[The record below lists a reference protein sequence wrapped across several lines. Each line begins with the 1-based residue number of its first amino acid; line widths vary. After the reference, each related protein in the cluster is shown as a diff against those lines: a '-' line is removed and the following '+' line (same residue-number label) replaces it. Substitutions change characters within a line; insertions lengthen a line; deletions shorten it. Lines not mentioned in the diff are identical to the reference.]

1 MFVTRCRLT
10 PRDQCSLSLHLGTIS
25 VLITNGIRWM
35 QEREAMSRFGRS
47 ARILVASALI
57 LSTATLFAASPA
69 NAANNGGAGSMVD
82 NNDGTMTLTWSAVP
96 TDPTQTSGVW
106 LWFLAADSTCGVD
119 PSLFWFMKNQ
129 NNISNNLVAS
139 PLLISEGTLAMDG
152 TSPSNAAAP
161 ITAGTYTACL
171 YVDALFGLDPVT
183 QTFQMTFG
191 DAAPTTTTTVAGS
204 GSDSNG
210 TDAGGSTGSG
220 DSVSPAFTG

>member
-1 MFVTRCRLT
+1 
-10 PRDQCSLSLHLGTIS
+10 
-25 VLITNGIRWM
+25 
-35 QEREAMSRFGRS
+35 MSRFGRS

-69 NAANNGGAGSMVD
+69 NAANNGGTGSMVD

-129 NNISNNLVAS
+129 NNILNNLVAS
-139 PLLISEGTLAMDG
+139 PLLISEGTLAIDG